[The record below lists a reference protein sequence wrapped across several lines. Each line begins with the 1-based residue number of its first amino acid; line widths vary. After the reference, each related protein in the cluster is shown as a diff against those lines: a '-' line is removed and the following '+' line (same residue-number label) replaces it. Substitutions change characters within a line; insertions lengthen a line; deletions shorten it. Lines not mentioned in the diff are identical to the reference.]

1 VNKAI
6 GVALLAAA
14 LVGAAAPRARAE
26 VSELR
31 AAQQYGLSYLALMVM
46 EDQKLVEKKAKDA
59 GLDLKVT
66 WAKLGGPAAM
76 NDALLSGNLDFAS
89 GGVPGLITLW
99 SKTKDSPLAVK
110 GVGALNNMP
119 VELITSN
126 PNVKSIKDFTDND
139 KIAVTSVKV
148 STQAMLLEQAAAQ
161 TWGKENYAKLD
172 PLTVSLPHPE
182 AMTALLSGSGAITA
196 HFASPPFSYTEK
208 AKGMRVVAKNY
219 DILGGPATFNVVW
232 TTSKFV
238 NANPKAYAAF
248 ASAFAEATD
257 WINKNKSQ
265 AAELYKRMAN
275 TSETIEQLLQMLND
289 PEINMTLTPSKTMVT
304 AGFMAEIGT
313 IKQKPSDWKELF
325 FPNVHTLP
333 GS

>member
-1 VNKAI
+1 MKKVFGI
-6 GVALLAAA
+6 ALLAAT
-14 LVGAAAPRARAE
+14 LVTSAPQRARAE
-26 VSELR
+26 VGEVR

-46 EDQKLVEKKAKDA
+46 EDQKLIEKKGKEA

-76 NDALLSGNLDFAS
+76 NDALLSGSLDFAS

-99 SKTKDSPLAVK
+99 SKTKDSALAVK

-126 PNVKSIKDFTDND
+126 PNVKSIKDFTEKD

-148 STQAMLLEQAAAQ
+148 STQAMLLEQAAAKE
-161 TWGKENYAKLD
+161 WGPQNFAKLD

-208 AKGMRVVAKNY
+208 AKGFRVVAKNY

-232 TTSKFV
+232 TTSKFA

-248 ASAFAEATD
+248 AGAFADATD
-257 WINKNKSQ
+257 WINKNKQQ
-265 AAELYKRMAN
+265 AAELYKRM
-275 TSETIEQLLQMLND
+275 TGTTETLDQLMQMLND
-289 PEINMTLTPSKTMVT
+289 PEITMTLTPMRTMVT
-304 AGFMAEIGT
+304 AEFMAQIGT
-313 IKQKPSDWKELF
+313 IKQKPSSWTDLF
-325 FPNVHTLP
+325 FPNVHNLP

>member
-1 VNKAI
+1 MKKLLAL
-6 GVALLAAA
+6 ALLTAT
-14 LVGAAAPRARAE
+14 LVTAQARAE
-26 VSELR
+26 VTEVR

-46 EDQKLVEKKAKDA
+46 EDQKLIEKYGKQG

-76 NDALLSGNLDFAS
+76 NDALLSGGLDFAS

-119 VELITSN
+119 VELITPN
-126 PNVKSIKDFTDND
+126 PNIKSVKDFTEKD

-161 TWGKENYAKLD
+161 AFGKENFAKLD

-182 AMTALLSGSGAITA
+182 AMVALLSGSGAITA
-196 HFASPPFSYTEK
+196 HFSSPPFSYTEK
-208 AKGMRVVAKNY
+208 AKGMHVVAKNY
-219 DILGGPATFNVVW
+219 DILGGRATFNVVW
-232 TTSKFV
+232 TTSKFA

-248 ASAFAEATD
+248 AAAFAEATD
-257 WINKNKSQ
+257 WINKNKQQ

-275 TSETIEQLLQMLND
+275 TSETIEQLMQMLND
-289 PEINMTLTPSKTMVT
+289 PEIDMTMTPNKTMVT
-304 AGFMAEIGT
+304 AAFMEQIGT
-313 IKQKPSDWKELF
+313 IKVKPSSWKDLF
-325 FPNVHTLP
+325 FPNVHNLP